1 MNIRHCKRP
10 REGDFSERWERGRN
24 SRRFELRVA
33 SVEGAVGG
41 AESRIAEA
49 TKEISE
55 RCDGGLVRLREQA
68 EKVECMEHDGLCR
81 LSFSNIEN
89 LNKYI

>member
-1 MNIRHCKRP
+1 M
-10 REGDFSERWERGRN
+10 
-24 SRRFELRVA
+24 RRFESRVS

-68 EKVECMEHDGLCR
+68 EKVECMEHDGTL
-81 LSFSNIEN
+81 
-89 LNKYI
+89 